1 MRLFALGGARHLEAP
16 VASLLGIA
24 ADPLEERGFA
34 DGEHKSRPMVS
45 VGGGDVFILQ
55 GLDGRPGDSVNDR
68 LVRLLFFIAACRED
82 GASRIT
88 AVVPYLAYSR
98 KDRKTKARDPVTT
111 RYVARLFE
119 AAGAD
124 CVVTID
130 VHNVAA
136 FQNAFRKRTLHLTAA
151 PLFCKAMEEVAGSSA
166 VTVASPDAGGV
177 KRAQLLKEAYEAAT
191 GTQAGFALMEK
202 RRSRGVLSGEL
213 FAGDVEGRAVFI
225 VDDMIASGGT
235 MLRAAEACRQ
245 HGAISVHA
253 LATHLLPGPEAR
265 AFLQSPLLDSI
276 VMTDSIAIDPDRP
289 EKVMVLTVAPLVAEA
304 IRRLA
309 ANEPLADLEGLA
321 D

>member
-1 MRLFALGGARHLEAP
+1 MRLFALGGARHLEGP
-16 VASLLGIA
+16 VASLLGVA
-24 ADPLEERGFA
+24 ADPLEERSFA
-34 DGEHKSRPMVS
+34 DGEHKSRPMVP
-45 VGGGDVFILQ
+45 VGGHDVFILQ
-55 GLDGRPGDSVNDR
+55 GLDGRAGDSVNDR

-124 CVVTID
+124 CLVTMD

-136 FQNAFRKRTLHLTAA
+136 FQNAFRSRSVHLTAA
-151 PLFCKAMEEVAGSSA
+151 PLFCKAMEDIAGAAA

-191 GTQAGFALMEK
+191 GAQAGFALMEK
-202 RRSRGVLSGEL
+202 RRSRGVVSGEL
-213 FAGDVEGRAVFI
+213 FAGDVEGRVVFI
-225 VDDMIASGGT
+225 VDDIIASGGT
-235 MLRAAEACRQ
+235 MLRTAETCRQ
-245 HGAISVHA
+245 RGAKSVHA
-253 LATHLLPGPEAR
+253 LATHLLPGQAN
-265 AFLQSPLLDSI
+265 AFLQNPLLDSI
-276 VMTDSIAIDPDRP
+276 VVTDSIAVDPDRP
-289 EKVMVLTVAPLVAEA
+289 ENLTVLPVAPLLAEA
-304 IRRLA
+304 IRRLG
-309 ANEPLADLEGLA
+309 ANETLADLEGFA